1 MDVNTDRIL
10 VAIAI
15 CIAVVAVAISC
26 GLFLPNQDH
35 QEQDTSEGNF
45 TDAQIV
51 DLVDKLMGKGG
62 TIHTTSGSLEISSSR
77 WTIDIEDRVLIC
89 HAKSYNQDFYIPFDS
104 IDYIWV
110 YR

>member
-1 MDVNTDRIL
+1 MNTDRTLVVITICIAA

-15 CIAVVAVAISC
+15 SC
-26 GLFLPNQDH
+26 GFLLMNQNH

-51 DLVDKLMGKGG
+51 DLVDKLMNKGG
-62 TIHTTSGSLEISSSR
+62 TIHTASGSLEISSSR
-77 WTIDIEDRVLIC
+77 WTIDIDDRVLIC
-89 HAKSYNQDFYIPFDS
+89 HTKSYNQDFYIPFDS